1 MKTKFGNYLEKMMVE
16 NNYTLEY
23 IAKQTDSSLSVVGHY
38 RKGIRIPKDD
48 FVERFIEKFI
58 KTDKEASEIRYIVA
72 YDRTPDL
79 IKRKLDGNR
88 EELKSKQ
95 GEKIISL
102 PVLGK
107 AAAGLGH
114 MNFEDSMRTE
124 VLNSISNIE
133 LPKDAFLV
141 EVSGDSMFPTLSDG
155 DLVIIDPLQ
164 KQMRMVEGK
173 ICVFSYHDQTYV
185 KRLKINKNEVKLIS
199 DNNDKKRYSDI
210 VISDEELEYLKC
222 HGAVIESRRKH

>member
-95 GEKIISL
+95 DGKIISL

-210 VISDEELEYLKC
+210 VITDEELEYLKC